1 MKTFERFTNDPPLRA
16 VRAFEAFARHGS
28 VTAAAGEL
36 YITPSAVSHQLQL
49 LEAFVQT
56 PLTSRQGRTLVL
68 TSEGRD
74 YYRSISAAFSVL
86 RSATG
91 HIRSRTELR
100 QITISLIPLFGIGWF
115 IPRLHEF
122 LKANEDVDVNV
133 LYAHHRNY
141 LSDAADLSIRFG
153 VGDWSGYTS
162 TRLLSGEVVP
172 VCSPSFLKRYGPF
185 SGAED
190 LAQAPLIHDED
201 RTTWV
206 SWLQQ
211 AGVSQVTRVVG
222 PLFEDGQLT
231 LSATL
236 TGLGAALLRAP
247 LIRSELAAGTLVQL
261 SDEALNDGR
270 DYYLCVRS
278 DVEMT
283 EGARRL
289 ADWLQTT
296 TLRATNAK
304 SQAGS
309 VSRRKS

>member
-1 MKTFERFTNDPPLRA
+1 
-16 VRAFEAFARHGS
+16 
-28 VTAAAGEL
+28 
-36 YITPSAVSHQLQL
+36 
-49 LEAFVQT
+49 
-56 PLTSRQGRTLVL
+56 
-68 TSEGRD
+68 
-74 YYRSISAAFSVL
+74 
-86 RSATG
+86 
-91 HIRSRTELR
+91 
-100 QITISLIPLFGIGWF
+100 
-115 IPRLHEF
+115 
-122 LKANEDVDVNV
+122 
-133 LYAHHRNY
+133 
-141 LSDAADLSIRFG
+141 
-153 VGDWSGYTS
+153 
-162 TRLLSGEVVP
+162 
-172 VCSPSFLKRYGPF
+172 
-185 SGAED
+185 
-190 LAQAPLIHDED
+190 
-201 RTTWV
+201 
-206 SWLQQ
+206 
-211 AGVSQVTRVVG
+211 VSQVTRVVG